1 MVPVPGEFVEH
12 GQAHRQDVFW
22 HGHPGRDE
30 IPERVTRG
38 LGSEALQQ
46 LDVSGLLEAVVL
58 AQGPDEH
65 TSHLAASARTA
76 LSTTAQLCRAPPRA
90 SHHRPPS
97 RSHGQCAAADD
108 EHRTTFDGECRSDRP
123 GLEAV
128 TSSRR
133 RLARASSAS
142 ATGASTPRSAATAGS
157 STLNPLSITA
167 RTSTQAVTL
176 HCAGSPRIAAGSG
189 TFALCRAGMPPTQ
202 TEAAVDFEPHF
213 SHPATRG
220 AYPTGYLGMFVDTAT
235 FVRCTPDKE
244 ILMNTHPDETGPGE
258 AVVAASRHLFTS
270 GVMSHAGHANLSA
283 RVGPDRFA
291 LTTTGMVRDLRP
303 DQVATV
309 DLDGNLLEGSLAPE
323 NAEIVSM
330 HAVIYRARV
339 EVGGIIHTHSPAATT
354 FAVANKE
361 LPCRAEPLLRFGQ
374 AEPVPIVPWGPR
386 GSDVSVRGIAAALNE
401 RPTTSAV
408 LLANHG
414 LLVFG
419 ADPMAAA
426 RLVVAIEEAAEAEL
440 AASGIGGAVDFP
452 PGALEQVRASM
463 ARVRS

>member
-1 MVPVPGEFVEH
+1 MSLRDSISTSISARRWSRRSKPSATAVTSWSSSGGSDSDSTRDSWAASTSFWDSFSLRTVTRAPITDAYRSAPKPGNSVARTAARWCSPVECTARVSPMASTTACLESAVERPEDVGVPAVQAGVPAVQAGVPARPVALGQDHDRCIRHSDLVVPVPGEFVEH

-202 TEAAVDFEPHF
+202 TEAAVDFDAF
-213 SHPATRG
+213 
-220 AYPTGYLGMFVDTAT
+220 
-235 FVRCTPDKE
+235 
-244 ILMNTHPDETGPGE
+244 I
-258 AVVAASRHLFTS
+258 SRI
-270 GVMSHAGHANLSA
+270 
-283 RVGPDRFA
+283 R
-291 LTTTGMVRDLRP
+291 
-303 DQVATV
+303 
-309 DLDGNLLEGSLAPE
+309 
-323 NAEIVSM
+323 
-330 HAVIYRARV
+330 
-339 EVGGIIHTHSPAATT
+339 
-354 FAVANKE
+354 
-361 LPCRAEPLLRFGQ
+361 
-374 AEPVPIVPWGPR
+374 
-386 GSDVSVRGIAAALNE
+386 
-401 RPTTSAV
+401 
-408 LLANHG
+408 
-414 LLVFG
+414 
-419 ADPMAAA
+419 
-426 RLVVAIEEAAEAEL
+426 
-440 AASGIGGAVDFP
+440 P
-452 PGALEQVRASM
+452 PGVRTPPDTWECS
-463 ARVRS
+463 